1 MSSPFRTWKGVEP
14 HEFAPGVTINAI
26 GGEQVLM
33 CRVKY
38 EPGAVIPEHNHP
50 DTEQLIYVVD
60 GDITVTVEGQTE
72 TLRAGDVAVVNRG
85 LNHNLS
91 TEEGCTFI
99 EALSPVPR
107 DHVPVPG
114 RDLVLGSGGDALHV
128 DR

>member
-14 HEFAPGVTINAI
+14 HQFAPGVTINAI

-33 CRVKY
+33 CQVNY
-38 EPGAVIPEHNHP
+38 SPGAVIPEHSHP
-50 DTEQLIYVVD
+50 DSEQLMFIVD
-60 GDITVTVEGQTE
+60 GDVTLTVEGKTQ
-72 TLRAGDVAVVNRG
+72 TLREGDVAVVNKG

-107 DHVPVPG
+107 DHVPMPE
-114 RDLVLGSGGDALHV
+114 RDLVLGAGGDSLHV

>member
-33 CRVKY
+33 CRVRY
-38 EPGAVIPEHNHP
+38 DPGAEIPEHSHP
-50 DTEQLIYVVD
+50 DTEQLIYVVE
-60 GDITVTVEGQTE
+60 GDITVTVEGQTQ